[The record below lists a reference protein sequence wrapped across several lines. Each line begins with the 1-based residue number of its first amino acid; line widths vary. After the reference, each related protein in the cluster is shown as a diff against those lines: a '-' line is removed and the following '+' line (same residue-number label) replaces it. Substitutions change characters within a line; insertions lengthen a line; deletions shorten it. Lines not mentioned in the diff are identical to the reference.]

1 MHQNSAAND
10 PTRIAIT
17 SRPSG
22 PGLGMAP
29 GVGSSSKAWTLR
41 SCSTVI
47 ANDPVRPLT
56 DATAWIVPCSGTM
69 NEAGADG
76 APATASPV
84 SRTGPWPPPG
94 PTATSS
100 QRPAPNGWR
109 FGPCITLNRRV
120 VEDSPASQPVTGT
133 VAPLVAWRS
142 RRPAGSSGA
151 SAGPDLE
158 QHLDPPP
165 ADRDQLEVRDAGGS
179 PADGRMLDHAGNR

>member
-17 SRPSG
+17 SWPSG

-76 APATASPV
+76 APATASPD
-84 SRTGPWPPPG
+84 SLTGPWPALG

-100 QRPAPNGWR
+100 QRPAPKGSR

-120 VEDSPASQPVTGT
+120 VADVVG
-133 VAPLVAWRS
+133 L
-142 RRPAGSSGA
+142 PAGHRDGRAAGRVAESEAVGIERGVD
-151 SAGPDLE
+151 GPDPE